1 MKKSTALSPRPF
13 TTITAL
19 SISALLSACSIAIT
33 APAHDSSNS
42 AGRMQLSSPGK
53 ARFECV
59 TSPTGECNYALYTS
73 RCQTASGE
81 GGKPA
86 TTCTH
91 QVFDEFTL
99 AQGESREVRDLP
111 SNYKQ
116 CMRVKGKPNVP
127 NCD

>member
-1 MKKSTALSPRPF
+1 MQTAARSARPF
-13 TTITAL
+13 SLIA
-19 SISALLSACSIAIT
+19 ALLASSVLAACSITIT
-33 APAHDSSNS
+33 EPARDHSNS
-42 AGRMQLSSPGK
+42 AGRMQMNKPGS

-59 TSPTGECNYALYTS
+59 QTPSGQCHYALFTT

-91 QVFDEFTL
+91 QVFEAFTL
-99 AQGESREVRDLP
+99 AQGQTRAVDDLP
-111 SNYKQ
+111 GNYKQ
-116 CMRVKGKPNVP
+116 CMKVNSQPVPP